1 MQAEAA
7 WEQAALDS
15 LPCILI
21 EECMG
26 FLNAIK
32 RGWIEVGA
40 GEERRGEEKEREKER
55 KGRIFPSNY

>member
-40 GEERRGEEKEREKER
+40 GEERRGEEKERERER
-55 KGRIFPSNY
+55 E